1 MKFLRFLN
9 DHLEEYLL
17 VFLMVVEVVVV
28 FAQVVTRYV
37 FHSPLA
43 WSEELARYMFIWLVW
58 IGAAY
63 ATILG
68 VGVQG
73 LVLLAGLL
81 VRCRLWFAQKEN

>member
-1 MKFLRFLN
+1 MLATVCTVLSSVLIHLLTIARAMKA
-9 DHLEEYLL
+9 LL
-17 VFLMVVEVVVV
+17 ASNLAGCLVALAVS
-28 FAQVVTRYV
+28 
-37 FHSPLA
+37 SPLI
-43 WSEELARYMFIWLVW
+43 ARFGIY
-58 IGAAY
+58 GAAY